1 MCIRDSSEAV
11 AFLGRLHRT
20 YAWLGVE
27 DDVPPAVVRSLAAA
41 LTADVGLPL
50 IAKAVPG
57 SARHAQL
64 TAAGATAYQ
73 ICPPSEVDGT
83 RPDNAAWAGA
93 QPPARLQIVPVTEID
108 DVQVLDL
115 WARVYAW
122 VHADWAPVAD
132 EAAAREIF
140 GPMLADA
147 LAREL
152 SVVAVR
158 EGAATAIGYAVRD
171 PGGLVWVVAEAVE
184 RHLPSAP
191 EDVGAVMRAVVRLA
205 AEAGEPMLFDGHVS
219 DPNYPQ
225 VLATIPHVTGVGL
238 ELLRLG

>member
-1 MCIRDSSEAV
+1 M
-11 AFLGRLHRT
+11 
-20 YAWLGVE
+20 
-27 DDVPPAVVRSLAAA
+27 
-41 LTADVGLPL
+41 
-50 IAKAVPG
+50 
-57 SARHAQL
+57 
-64 TAAGATAYQ
+64 
-73 ICPPSEVDGT
+73 
-83 RPDNAAWAGA
+83 
-93 QPPARLQIVPVTEID
+93 TEID

-132 EAAAREIF
+132 
-140 GPMLADA
+140 
-147 LAREL
+147 
-152 SVVAVR
+152 
-158 EGAATAIGYAVRD
+158 
-171 PGGLVWVVAEAVE
+171 EAVE

>member
-1 MCIRDSSEAV
+1 MRVIETEPGVRWVARDGDSEAV

-132 EAAAREIF
+132 EA
-140 GPMLADA
+140 
-147 LAREL
+147 
-152 SVVAVR
+152 
-158 EGAATAIGYAVRD
+158 
-171 PGGLVWVVAEAVE
+171 VE